1 MRQSVE
7 DSTDDTGFL
16 HCDLCNVNEGD
27 KKAFI
32 RHLESGKH
40 VRREQLAAQS
50 SKTSPAAEEVQAKN
64 PSEENLEEPVS
75 LKKQETVK
83 GRPLNESR
91 YGRKRKKNKAFARKS
106 CVYTT
111 PEFDEEDQGEEETP
125 EEWKEKP
132 KKMRKQEQ
140 VAVSNAK
147 PDQTSKAKRN
157 NEEPSLSQ
165 RTKNKKHNVSDSSLR
180 RVVLDPARA
189 KAVLPKAAPSLP
201 PKPTKSTEEILAK
214 MTTNPKTV
222 KQRKAN
228 MEAMEEYNENHED
241 DLFGGASITAVK
253 SKGNLFKPSS
263 KTLLADS
270 DSDDDQDVTLC
281 SAKTPVTAYLD
292 NKERRERLLDH
303 MKTPAELVMQT
314 LSPML
319 PRPTKY
325 VNYLQTSEKSSLI
338 NAIRFQQAAF
348 VQKKLVEKKKEARLE
363 KRARLT
369 SALASKSKAQ
379 VRIQILDWS
388 LLIEKLITEECC
400 KLEKKAQ
407 SRPAPPVCL
416 NGNCIN
422 LPRKWPGDG

>member
-1 MRQSVE
+1 MPQHGKKVRQSVE
-7 DSTDDTGFL
+7 DSTDDTGYL
-16 HCDLCNVNEGD
+16 HCDLCNVNEGE

-32 RHLESGKH
+32 KHLESGKH
-40 VRREQLAAQS
+40 VKRAQQAAQS
-50 SKTSPAAEEVQAKN
+50 SKPHPSSEEV
-64 PSEENLEEPVS
+64 PIRRSEENVEEPVV

-111 PEFDEEDQGEEETP
+111 PEFDEEDQEEEETP

-132 KKMRKQEQ
+132 KKKRKAEQ
-140 VAVSNAK
+140 AAVSNAK
-147 PDQTSKAKRN
+147 PDRKSKTKQKDGAQAL
-157 NEEPSLSQ
+157 PQ
-165 RTKNKKHNVSDSSLR
+165 RTKKLNISDSSLR

-189 KAVLPKAAPSLP
+189 KASLPKPAPPP

-214 MTTNPKTV
+214 MSTNPKTV
-222 KQRKAN
+222 KQRQAN

-241 DLFGGASITAVK
+241 DMFGGATITAVK
-253 SKGNLFKPSS
+253 SKGSLFKPSS
-263 KTLLADS
+263 KTLLADT

-319 PRPTKY
+319 PRPTK
-325 VNYLQTSEKSSLI
+325 
-338 NAIRFQQAAF
+338 
-348 VQKKLVEKKKEARLE
+348 
-363 KRARLT
+363 
-369 SALASKSKAQ
+369 
-379 VRIQILDWS
+379 
-388 LLIEKLITEECC
+388 
-400 KLEKKAQ
+400 
-407 SRPAPPVCL
+407 
-416 NGNCIN
+416 
-422 LPRKWPGDG
+422 

>member
-1 MRQSVE
+1 MTPQHGRKVRQSVE
-7 DSTDDTGFL
+7 DSTDATGFL
-16 HCDLCNVNEGD
+16 HCDICNVNEGD

-40 VRREQLAAQS
+40 VRREQQATQS
-50 SKTSPAAEEVQAKN
+50 NKTPPSSEEVQVRN
-64 PSEENLEEPVS
+64 PLEEEPVV

-83 GRPLNESR
+83 GRPLDESR

-111 PEFDEEDQGEEETP
+111 PEFDEEDHEEEETP

-132 KKMRKQEQ
+132 KKKRKAEQ
-140 VAVSNAK
+140 AAVVPNAK
-147 PDQTSKAKRN
+147 PDRKSKAKL
-157 NEEPSLSQ
+157 NEQTLLQ
-165 RTKNKKHNVSDSSLR
+165 RTKKHNVSDSSLR

-189 KAVLPKAAPSLP
+189 KATLPKPAPP
-201 PKPTKSTEEILAK
+201 PPPQPTKSTEEILAK
-214 MTTNPKTV
+214 MSTNPKTV

-253 SKGNLFKPSS
+253 SKGSLFKPSS
-263 KTLLADS
+263 KTLLADT

-303 MKTPAELVMQT
+303 MKTPAELIMQT

-325 VNYLQTSEKSSLI
+325 IDYFKIYHAN
-338 NAIRFQQAAF
+338 
-348 VQKKLVEKKKEARLE
+348 
-363 KRARLT
+363 
-369 SALASKSKAQ
+369 
-379 VRIQILDWS
+379 
-388 LLIEKLITEECC
+388 
-400 KLEKKAQ
+400 
-407 SRPAPPVCL
+407 CL
-416 NGNCIN
+416 RNVTKCACH
-422 LPRKWPGDG
+422 

>member
-1 MRQSVE
+1 
-7 DSTDDTGFL
+7 
-16 HCDLCNVNEGD
+16 
-27 KKAFI
+27 
-32 RHLESGKH
+32 
-40 VRREQLAAQS
+40 
-50 SKTSPAAEEVQAKN
+50 
-64 PSEENLEEPVS
+64 
-75 LKKQETVK
+75 
-83 GRPLNESR
+83 
-91 YGRKRKKNKAFARKS
+91 
-106 CVYTT
+106 
-111 PEFDEEDQGEEETP
+111 
-125 EEWKEKP
+125 
-132 KKMRKQEQ
+132 
-140 VAVSNAK
+140 
-147 PDQTSKAKRN
+147 
-157 NEEPSLSQ
+157 
-165 RTKNKKHNVSDSSLR
+165 
-180 RVVLDPARA
+180 
-189 KAVLPKAAPSLP
+189 
-201 PKPTKSTEEILAK
+201 

-253 SKGNLFKPSS
+253 SKGNLFKTSS

-325 VNYLQTSEKSSLI
+325 VDYLQTFEKSYTH
-338 NAIRFQQAAF
+338 AIRFQQAAF

-388 LLIEKLITEECC
+388 LLIEKLKTEECC